1 MSSLSVSGMDV
12 VEELRQLM
20 KRLDDETKKM
30 LLRELQIE
38 LKKRRRPIPEEAKP
52 LLEEYANLMARL
64 NQIRRELK
72 LRFGI
77 TPSGRPARDE
87 DYRNIPAY
95 KAVLDVFR
103 TRNPITVEEF
113 EKELQKRGY
122 KGLTGTIQKCLSLL
136 KRDGLLVKEG
146 NVFHYRGE

>member
-52 LLEEYANLMARL
+52 LLEEYANLMVRL

>member
-52 LLEEYANLMARL
+52 LLEEYANLMVRL

-87 DYRNIPAY
+87 DYRNIPAFR
-95 KAVLDVFR
+95 AVLDVFR

-113 EKELQKRGY
+113 EREIQKRGY
-122 KGLTGTIQKCLSLL
+122 RGLTGTIQKCLSLL